1 MSKLTSDLPR
11 GPSLSI
17 TVTKALYLAQY
28 NPANTSVMAAGKMED
43 KFGAFLQ
50 CVRLI
55 TLANIC
61 GRGGVFAAEE
71 GHGPEDINFV
81 IEEEGESDI
90 GALDFQTEQEM
101 RFDSALRG
109 EKVHFVPFFSGR

>member
-1 MSKLTSDLPR
+1 
-11 GPSLSI
+11 
-17 TVTKALYLAQY
+17 
-28 NPANTSVMAAGKMED
+28 MAAGKMED

-71 GHGPEDINFV
+71 GHGPEDLNFV
-81 IEEEGESDI
+81 IEEGESDI
-90 GALDFQTEQEM
+90 GALVRLPNREM
-101 RFDSALRG
+101 IRHCAARG
-109 EKVHFVPFFSGR
+109 TTNPPR

>member
-1 MSKLTSDLPR
+1 
-11 GPSLSI
+11 
-17 TVTKALYLAQY
+17 
-28 NPANTSVMAAGKMED
+28 MAAGKMEN
-43 KFGAFLQ
+43 KFGVFLQ

-90 GALDFQTEQEM
+90 GALDSQTARARCFLM
-101 RFDSALRG
+101 RHCAARRRTYLPR
-109 EKVHFVPFFSGR
+109 

>member
-1 MSKLTSDLPR
+1 
-11 GPSLSI
+11 
-17 TVTKALYLAQY
+17 
-28 NPANTSVMAAGKMED
+28 MAAGKMEK

-90 GALDFQTEQEM
+90 GALDFQTA
-101 RFDSALRG
+101 RCLLIRHCAAR
-109 EKVHFVPFFSGR
+109 RRT